1 MILLASFSAFTD
13 DQERG
18 LAKHNEFRE
27 IHQVPLMTLDQQLC
41 DDAQAWAEEIAR
53 LGTVQHSPINERGD
67 QAETLSMGCSPI
79 GAQTV
84 DEAVTNW

>member
-1 MILLASFSAFTD
+1 MASFSAFTD
-13 DQERG
+13 EQERG

-53 LGTVQHSPINERGD
+53 LETVQHSPTNQRKG
-67 QAETLSMGCSPI
+67 QGETLSMGCGQAGS
-79 GAQTV
+79 QTV

>member
-1 MILLASFSAFTD
+1 MTSFSAFTD
-13 DQERG
+13 EQEHG

-41 DDAQAWAEEIAR
+41 DDAQAWAEEISR
-53 LGTVQHSPINERGD
+53 LETVQHSPRNQRQG
-67 QAETLSMGCSPI
+67 QGETLSMGCAHD
-79 GAQTV
+79 GGQTV

>member
-1 MILLASFSAFTD
+1 MIILLVSFSAFTD
-13 DQERG
+13 EQERG

-53 LGTVQHSPINERGD
+53 LGTVQHSHRED
-67 QAETLSMGCSPI
+67 QGENLSMGCSTR

-84 DEAVTNW
+84 DEAVTYW